1 MNDVEFYFSD
11 LRPEAQQRFLSA
23 QGLASAEEGNY
34 DLDIVPLFSVECRSE
49 VEHDG

>member
-23 QGLASAEEGNY
+23 QGLAS
-34 DLDIVPLFSVECRSE
+34 SVECRSE